1 MLADRS
7 AISIAN
13 SETGQEERRT
23 DRVAGRARSVARRS
37 LSCIAGLLSRPLCR
51 PGAVT

>member
-13 SETGQEERRT
+13 SETGQSEEEALANQ
-23 DRVAGRARSVARRS
+23 VPFRSQDA
-37 LSCIAGLLSRPLCR
+37 
-51 PGAVT
+51 